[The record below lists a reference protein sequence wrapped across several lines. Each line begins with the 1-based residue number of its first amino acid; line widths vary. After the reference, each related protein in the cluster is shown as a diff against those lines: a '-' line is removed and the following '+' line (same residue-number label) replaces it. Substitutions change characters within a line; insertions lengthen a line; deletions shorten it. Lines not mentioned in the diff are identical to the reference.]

1 MISYMCDNIT
11 VDNDSED
18 GIFLG
23 NKMVMIYV
31 PECASADPLDRY
43 DHLVAVSGALENA
56 LDCGIRSFSYS
67 KI

>member
-1 MISYMCDNIT
+1 MINYMCDNIT

-31 PECASADPLDRY
+31 PECASTDPLDKY

-56 LDCGIRSFSYS
+56 LDCGVRSFSYN

>member
-1 MISYMCDNIT
+1 MINYMCDNIT

-23 NKMVMIYV
+23 DKMVVISV

-56 LDCGIRSFSYS
+56 LDCDVRSFSYN
-67 KI
+67 KL